1 MLGASDFCCR
11 SCAHACNSI
20 PARRTTFVRAT
31 SPSEPALPAHFCAAC
46 LYCEPGSAR
55 CCRVL
60 PLIGVRVA
68 VVGGAQLPMRVGHF
82 LYLQEVCMLRG
93 AAAGDRQRCCRARP
107 TRTGRRC
114 RSTSGRRWPRP
125 ASPRGRWARRR
136 ATRPAAILPCVRSCA
151 RSRAAGAKSARL
163 WRVRCHDVCF
173 AWRSQSAHGRS
184 SLYGESASVLRVCGC
199 DLKVRVVELFCATHI
214 FRFYTTQACRACA
227 QKSSGMVFH
236 ARRVAAML

>member
-1 MLGASDFCCR
+1 MLPRAATDRRACGCGGRRAAS
-11 SCAHACNSI
+11 H
-20 PARRTTFVRAT
+20 ARRTL
-31 SPSEPALPAHFCAAC
+31 PLPAGSVHAARRGC
-46 LYCEPGSAR
+46 RRPAAVLSSAPNAHR
-55 CCRVL
+55 SSL
-60 PLIGVRVA
+60 PS
-68 VVGGAQLPMRVGHF
+68 
-82 LYLQEVCMLRG
+82 
-93 AAAGDRQRCCRARP
+93 
-107 TRTGRRC
+107 TRLAH
-114 RSTSGRRWPRP
+114 RRWPRP

-163 WRVRCHDVCF
+163 WRVRSHDVCF

>member
-1 MLGASDFCCR
+1 MLGASDFCRR

-31 SPSEPALPAHFCAAC
+31 SPSELALPAHFCAAC

-114 RSTSGRRWPRP
+114 RPPDWRTGGGHGRQARVAAGLVDGRRAQR
-125 ASPRGRWARRR
+125 
-136 ATRPAAILPCVRSCA
+136 
-151 RSRAAGAKSARL
+151 
-163 WRVRCHDVCF
+163 
-173 AWRSQSAHGRS
+173 QS
-184 SLYGESASVLRVCGC
+184 
-199 DLKVRVVELFCATHI
+199 
-214 FRFYTTQACRACA
+214 CRACGA
-227 QKSSGMVFH
+227 ALGA
-236 ARRVAAML
+236 ARRVRRARVSGVYGAMMCVLRGAARAHTAGRVCMVRAQVCCVSVDAI